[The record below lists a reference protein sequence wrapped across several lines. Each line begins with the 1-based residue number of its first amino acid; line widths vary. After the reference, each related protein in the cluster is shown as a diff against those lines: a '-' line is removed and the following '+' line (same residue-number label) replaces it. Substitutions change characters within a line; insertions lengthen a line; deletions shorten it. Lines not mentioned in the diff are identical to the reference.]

1 MVELPTAVASVRDA
15 LNPSLA
21 KVTSVT
27 VMLALSSNRTV
38 KSDPSGAPETA
49 SVKRSVIV
57 VLPASVV
64 REIIYGAVVSIRM
77 ALPSPR
83 EPVAPMAGNV
93 KVASFPAKSFMVPA
107 KAEVET

>member
-1 MVELPTAVASVRDA
+1 MVELPTAVATVRDA

-27 VMLALSSNRTV
+27 ATAAPSNRTV

-83 EPVAPMAGNV
+83 EPIAPMAGNV
-93 KVASFPAKSFMVPA
+93 KVAAFPAKSFMVPA